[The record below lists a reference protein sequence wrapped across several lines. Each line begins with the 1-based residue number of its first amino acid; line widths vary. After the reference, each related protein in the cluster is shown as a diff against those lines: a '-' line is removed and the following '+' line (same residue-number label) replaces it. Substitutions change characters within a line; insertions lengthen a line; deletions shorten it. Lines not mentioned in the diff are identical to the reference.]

1 MKAPKNLSHKP
12 VIAINDYNKLDGKN
26 DASTTDAQAISIGK
40 SQWNEEEISA
50 KVWRYVH
57 TENKWSRQS
66 EELPLHRLLDL
77 SILLTSLYK
86 DDEYSTL
93 NQSRKEIYDN
103 NGYNDVIDFLK
114 ENEIYL
120 KPRLKELKKILN
132 EIEL

>member
-12 VIAINDYNKLDGKN
+12 IVVINDYNELDGKN

-40 SQWNEEEISA
+40 AQWNEEEMSA

-57 TENKWSRQS
+57 TESKWSRQS

-77 SILLTSLYK
+77 SILLASLYK
-86 DDEYSTL
+86 EDEHSVL
-93 NQSRKEIYDN
+93 NKSMKEIYDN
-103 NGYNDVIDFLK
+103 DGYEDLLRFIKD
-114 ENEIYL
+114 NEMYL
-120 KPRLKELKKILN
+120 KPRLKELKKTLN